1 MEVAAFPMEV
11 RGVGVF
17 SLSNAPSAPLLARGC
32 ALLARVL
39 GGVPLRCA
47 CQTVGGPRRLAGN
60 DALRC
65 AQFHA
70 LLDDPETDLL
80 VAARGG
86 FGVTRLL
93 EQLDFPRLKA
103 SGKALCGYS
112 DVSALL
118 VAAWSQGCRR
128 LLHGPMI
135 CSTWALEDSPALAAE
150 TDSFLRTLRGEWKL
164 TSPGFTLE
172 TLRPGT
178 ARGPVLPVNLTM
190 LISLLGTPFQPDLQ
204 GAILLL
210 EDVHEP
216 AHAIERMLVQLRS
229 AGILKRLAGL
239 ILGQFSQGEDAHYL
253 PEIFREA
260 AQWVPGPVVAGY
272 PLGHHHPSLTCPVG
286 AWTTL
291 EAKP

>member
-1 MEVAAFPMEV
+1 MEV

-17 SLSNAPSAPLLARGC
+17 ALSNAPSAPLLAQGC
-32 ALLARVL
+32 ARLSRAL
-39 GGVPLRCA
+39 GGVPLRCL
-47 CQTVGGPRRLAGN
+47 CQSVGGPRRLAGD
-60 DALRC
+60 DALRRD
-65 AQFHA
+65 QFHA
-70 LLDDPETDLL
+70 LLEDPQANLL

-128 LLHGPMI
+128 LLHGPMV
-135 CSTWALEDSPALAAE
+135 CSSWAREDSPALATE
-150 TDSFLRTLRGEWKL
+150 RESFLRALRGEWSL
-164 TSPGFTLE
+164 CPPGISLE
-172 TLRPGT
+172 TLRPGV
-178 ARGPVLPVNLTM
+178 ARGPLIPVNLTM

-239 ILGQFSQGEDAHYL
+239 VLGQFSQGEDAEFL
-253 PEIFREA
+253 PELFQEV
-260 AQWVPGPVVAGY
+260 AQWVPGPVLSGY
-272 PLGHHHPSLTCPVG
+272 PLGHQHPSLTCPVG
-286 AWTTL
+286 AIATL
-291 EAKP
+291 EARG

>member
-1 MEVAAFPMEV
+1 MEGEAFPMEV

-17 SLSNAPSAPLLARGC
+17 ALSNAPSAPVLARGC
-32 ALLARVL
+32 ARLSRAL
-39 GGVPLRCA
+39 GGLPLRCL
-47 CQTVGGPRRLAGN
+47 CQPVGSPRRLAGE

-70 LLDDPETDLL
+70 LLEDPQANLL

-93 EQLDFPRLKA
+93 EQLDFPRLEA

-118 VAAWSQGCRR
+118 VAAWSRGCRR
-128 LLHGPMI
+128 LLHGPMV

-150 TDSFLRTLRGEWKL
+150 THSFLQVLRGEW
-164 TSPGFTLE
+164 TFPPPGFPLK
-172 TLRPGT
+172 TLRPGI
-178 ARGPVLPVNLTM
+178 AQGPLIPVNLTM
-190 LISLLGTPFQPDLQ
+190 LISLLGTPFQPELQ

-239 ILGQFSQGEDAHYL
+239 VLGQFSQGEDAHFL
-253 PEIFREA
+253 PEIFQEA
-260 AQWVPGPVVAGY
+260 AQWIPGPVLSQY
-272 PLGHHHPSLTCPVG
+272 PLGHQHPSLACPVG
-286 AWTTL
+286 AQVTL
-291 EAKP
+291 FAQ